1 MEEKKEAKLEEEKDS
16 LRKKVAVATAKMK
29 EATREKAEE
38 KERLD
43 LMRRQ
48 LRSLKVDIDGKH

>member
-1 MEEKKEAKLEEEKDS
+1 MAKLEEETDS
-16 LRKKVAVATAKMK
+16 LRKKVAVATAKIK